1 MKKIYVVCDKKIYP
15 NDYKK
20 MVKDIPLKDRIFG
33 IIIQDTT
40 FNVLNDMAYVLSMW
54 KHQMP
59 EYSKY
64 GFYFLGRELANIA
77 LTGAF
82 HEYYNT
88 DVVNRP
94 DIIAEITDMVKATGL
109 KINPKSFM
117 GCVNLAKRVTRMCH
131 PDIGEIFDDNE
142 EVFDV
147 VEDDDDDGEEVRIY
161 VKQN

>member
-1 MKKIYVVCDKKIYP
+1 MKQMYVVCDKKLYP
-15 NDYKK
+15 NDYRK
-20 MVKDIPLKDRIFG
+20 MVKDIPLKGKLFG
-33 IIIQDTT
+33 IIIQDKT
-40 FNVLNDMAYVLSMW
+40 FNTLNNMGYMLSVW
-54 KHQMP
+54 NHSMP
-59 EYSKY
+59 EFSRY

-77 LTGAF
+77 LTGEF
-82 HEYYNT
+82 NEYYNT

-94 DIIAEITDMVKATGL
+94 DIIAEIAGMVKATGL

-147 VEDDDDDGEEVRIY
+147 FEDDDDDGEEVTIHA
-161 VKQN
+161 KQN